1 MPRALTYSRLRAELK
16 SVLDEV
22 CDTHDAA
29 YVARRRGGDVV
40 ILPREDYEAL
50 DETAYLLR
58 SPANAKRL
66 MEAVNADPSEFV
78 PVSIEQLRREVEE
91 R

>member
-1 MPRALTYSRLRAELK
+1 MPRAVSYSQLRAELK

-22 CDTHDAA
+22 CDNHEPV
-29 YVARRRGGDVV
+29 YVTRRRGGDVV
-40 ILPREDYEAL
+40 ILSREDYESL
-50 DETAYLLR
+50 DETAHLLR

-66 MEAVNADPSEFV
+66 MEAVNADPSEYV
-78 PVSIEQLRREVEE
+78 PVSLDELRRKIEE